1 MEFTTENTNNGEL
14 LTITLISKIGA
25 EDYRAQESIPVLQ
38 ADADEI
44 RRAKARL
51 ISRFNERNGKSV
63 VGKPLPGD
71 APHA

>member
-14 LTITLISKIGA
+14 LTIILISKINGA
-25 EDYRAQESIPVLQ
+25 DYRAQESIPVMQ

-51 ISRFNERNGKSV
+51 ISQFNEQQTGV
-63 VGKPLPGD
+63 
-71 APHA
+71 